1 MAFSKRNGVVCLVR
15 KKRKFSRVSLVIIVA
30 VVALNF
36 LGISYAHWSNDL
48 EIMATI
54 TTAKFNPKF
63 QNANISGRGDLKAS
77 KISDDKIVISGE
89 VEADNYWA
97 DLKFMLKNE
106 SDIPVKVY
114 LPGGTIIELSK
125 QNDHKDLELPLGEN
139 NRYYEIIC
147 EQGTR

>member
-1 MAFSKRNGVVCLVR
+1 MVR
-15 KKRKFSRVSLVIIVA
+15 KKGKFSGVSLVLTASVM
-30 VVALNF
+30 ALNF
-36 LGISYAHWSNDL
+36 LGIGYAHWSNDL

-77 KISDDKIVISGE
+77 KISDDKIEISGK
-89 VEADNYWA
+89 VEADSNWG
-97 DLKFMLKNE
+97 DIKFKLKNE

-114 LPGGTIIELSK
+114 LPDGTTIELSERNG
-125 QNDHKDLELPLGEN
+125 QEHLTLPLGEN

-147 EQGTR
+147 EQTID

>member
-1 MAFSKRNGVVCLVR
+1 MRFLIKNGVVYLV
-15 KKRKFSRVSLVIIVA
+15 KKEVFRVTLVLTA
-30 VVALNF
+30 SVVALNF

-48 EIMATI
+48 GIMGTI

-63 QNANISGRGDLKAS
+63 QNASIPGRGDLKAN
-77 KISDDKIVISGE
+77 KISDDTIEISGE
-89 VEADNYWA
+89 VEADSYWA
-97 DLKFMLKNE
+97 DIKFMLKNE

-114 LPGGTIIELSK
+114 LPDGRIIELSE
-125 QNDHKDLELPLGEN
+125 QNGNEDFTLPIGEN